1 MSMYKYIKD
10 QKLRDK
16 SLSDLRQRANE
27 LKTQIFAHR
36 FERAVGKLENYRL
49 MPRTR
54 RQLATVLTLIREKEL
69 AAEKGG
75 K

>member
-1 MSMYKYIKD
+1 MSMHKYIKD
-10 QKLRDK
+10 QKLREK
-16 SLSDLRQRANE
+16 PLSELRQRASE

-36 FERAVGKLENYRL
+36 FERAVGKLENFRL

-54 RQLATVLTLIREKEL
+54 RQLAAVLTLIREREL

-75 K
+75 R